1 MTVQEL
7 INTLQFMDM
16 NAEVHFAY
24 NYGDHWRTE
33 VAPCVSDVRE
43 GVVEFSEYHRMDR
56 IAKEDYDDEVE
67 FDDDGNEIVDETQ
80 RRVVVL
86 A

>member
-1 MTVQEL
+1 
-7 INTLQFMDM
+7 
-16 NAEVHFAY
+16 
-24 NYGDHWRTE
+24 
-33 VAPCVSDVRE
+33 
-43 GVVEFSEYHRMDR
+43 MDR

>member
-1 MTVQEL
+1 MKVSEL
-7 INTLQFMDM
+7 IEQLGYMDQE
-16 NAEVHFAY
+16 AEVHFAY

-33 VAPCVSDVRE
+33 VAPKVGSVDE
-43 GVVEFSEYHRMDR
+43 GVVEYSDYHRMDR

-86 A
+86 S